1 MAEDIKV
8 FVVESDSDFVA
19 SITVDDNTVA
29 DTNIT
34 GDGVGDLI
42 VQFVDSVSGVGGS
55 VSNLRDLADI
65 DTTAV
70 PQGTTAG
77 DKFVLTY
84 DAGNNRFTFVNP
96 DSVIDAAVGVGATF
110 PAPVGLST
118 QTIDYLDDELDNK
131 IDLDAGTF

>member
-1 MAEDIKV
+1 MAEDIKI

-19 SITVDDNTVA
+19 SVTVDDNTVA

-42 VQFVDSVSGVGGS
+42 VQFVDSVAGAGGS
-55 VSNLRDLADI
+55 VSNLRDLGDI
-65 DTTAV
+65 DTTAI
-70 PQGTTAG
+70 PQGSSAG

-96 DSVIDAAVGVGATF
+96 DAVIDAAVGVGATF
-110 PAPVGLST
+110 PAPVGLSSG
-118 QTIDYLDDELDNK
+118 TINYLDTALDDK

>member
-1 MAEDIKV
+1 MAEDIQV
-8 FVVESDSDFVA
+8 FVVESDADFVA
-19 SITVDDNTVA
+19 SITVDDNSVA

-42 VQFVDSVSGVGGS
+42 VQFIDSVAGAGGS
-55 VSNLRDLADI
+55 VSNLRDLSDI
-65 DTTAV
+65 DTTAI
-70 PQGTTAG
+70 PQGSSAG

-96 DSVIDAAVGVGATF
+96 DAVVDAAVGVGATF
-110 PAPVGLST
+110 PPPVGLST
-118 QTIDYLDDELDNK
+118 QTIDYLDTALDDK

>member
-42 VQFVDSVSGVGGS
+42 VQFVDSVAGAGGS
-55 VSNLRDLADI
+55 VSNLRDLGDI
-65 DTTAV
+65 DTTAI
-70 PQGTTAG
+70 PQNSSDG

-84 DAGNNRFTFVNP
+84 DAANNRFTFVNP
-96 DSVIDAAVGVGATF
+96 DAVLDAAVGVGATY
-110 PAPVGLST
+110 PAPVGLSSG
-118 QTIDYLDDELDNK
+118 TIDYLDTALDDK

>member
-1 MAEDIKV
+1 MAEDIKI

-19 SITVDDNTVA
+19 SVTVDDNTVA

-34 GDGVGDLI
+34 SDGVGDLI
-42 VQFVDSVSGVGGS
+42 VQFVDSVAGAGGS
-55 VSNLRDLADI
+55 VSNLRDLGDI
-65 DTTAV
+65 DTTAI
-70 PQGTTAG
+70 PQGSSAG

-96 DSVIDAAVGVGATF
+96 DAVIDAAVGVGATF
-110 PAPVGLST
+110 PAPVGLSSG
-118 QTIDYLDDELDNK
+118 TINYLDTALDDK